1 MKSPNRE
8 SRANGL
14 LWSLRCNDHS
24 IQPVQALPKGSFYY
38 SRPGCGAS
46 PKYNSSPKESVSC
59 ASAVL
64 FLLCVSRFVLFL
76 LWVSTA
82 CCSSCT
88 KDIAEGVPTFL
99 NPMKPGLC
107 GVSVFW
113 AGTKKPGFVTVR
125 PGVCYVGG
133 TKVTVLLTGLRT
145 PTQSLFRFRWRPL
158 CGAECP
164 VADGVPTGTCG

>member
-1 MKSPNRE
+1 MCALYFYFLYGLLVFVECPFTRLLSVNPPSRE

-24 IQPVQALPKGSFYY
+24 IQPVQALPKGSFYC

-76 LWVSTA
+76 LWVSY
-82 CCSSCT
+82 CLLF
-88 KDIAEGVPTFL
+88 FL
-99 NPMKPGLC
+99 
-107 GVSVFW
+107 
-113 AGTKKPGFVTVR
+113 
-125 PGVCYVGG
+125 Y
-133 TKVTVLLTGLRT
+133 
-145 PTQSLFRFRWRPL
+145 
-158 CGAECP
+158 
-164 VADGVPTGTCG
+164 